1 MIYSKPHATLKE
13 QVQRLRERGLIIDDE
28 QRAEHFLSIAG
39 YYRISSYCY
48 RFEFPPVDGKRTH
61 QFKEGTRFDDIIRVY
76 VFDQKLRTLRKLFK
90 TPLQFRLARTSSC
103 HTGQI
108 AVTILLKGTFE
119 ELP

>member
-76 VFDQKLRTLRKLFK
+76 VFDQKLRTLILNSLEDFVTTYK
-90 TPLQFRLARTSSC
+90 TACLQFVPFHCAAGKT
-103 HTGQI
+103 
-108 AVTILLKGTFE
+108 AV
-119 ELP
+119 